1 MEVGSSLAE
10 SIRSSFDAL
19 TSHIAIVDGTGRILA
34 VNKAWRDFAEANGA
48 VVDRV
53 CESANYLDVCDNAC
67 GEDADQAKAFAS
79 GMRSVLDGAGNLFAM
94 EYPCHSP
101 EEKRWFYG
109 RVTPFVSGDCRG
121 VVVAHENITERRE
134 KERELL
140 LKNMVFEAS
149 LAAGSI
155 ADASTRITHVNPAF
169 LRMWGYGDAQE
180 TVGHPVARF
189 IADAEKAAAILHAL
203 DTRGTWE
210 GDIVAV
216 RKDASTFISH
226 ALATTIR
233 DDSGALIGY
242 QSTNLDISR
251 ARELEDNLRFQSFLL
266 GQIHDL
272 VFGTDLQGRITYV
285 NESTC
290 RLIQASGESLLGR
303 SLEVFGDADF
313 EGSGANGVVDATLA
327 DGLWQGRLVHQSV
340 DGQQRVLDCRT
351 WLLREADGTPVGIV
365 GVAADITERLAIED
379 HLRQAQK
386 LESIG
391 TLAGGI
397 AHDFNN
403 ILTAILGFT
412 DLAIEEAGSRSSLG
426 RLLGEVR
433 SAGLRARELVGQIL
447 AFSRLGE
454 RMIAPVQIHTIIK
467 EVLKLLRATLPAT
480 IQVKQ
485 EIQSRGLIMAD
496 ATQIHQVLMN
506 LCTNAFHAMRE
517 KGGVLTVRLSEME
530 ADATTTIAY
539 PGLTSGKYWKLA
551 VSDTGAGMDAAVKAR
566 IFDPYFTTKE
576 KGEGTGLGL
585 AVAYG
590 IVKNH
595 HGSIYVESE
604 PGRGTTVLVLLPRLD
619 KGEEPA
625 VSEPTL
631 DDYGGSERILF
642 VDDEAPLV
650 KVASTMLKR
659 LGYQVDAATSGPE
672 ALECFRR
679 FSDEID
685 LVITDLTMPNMTGDQ
700 LAEAVRKIRPD
711 VPVVLCTGNRDR
723 IERKRIRECGID
735 ALVMKPWVWAELG
748 KIIREV
754 LEEKHGG

>member
-1 MEVGSSLAE
+1 MEVDSSLAE

-19 TSHIAIVDGTGRILA
+19 TAHIAIVDGTGRILA
-34 VNKAWRDFAEANGA
+34 VNKAWRGFAEANGA
-48 VVDRV
+48 DVDRV
-53 CESANYLDVCDNAC
+53 CEGANYLDVCDSAT
-67 GEDADQAKAFAS
+67 GEDAELAKAFAS
-79 GMRSVLDGAGNLFAM
+79 GMRSVLDGAGNLFSM

-101 EEKRWFYG
+101 EEERWFYG
-109 RVTPFVSGDCRG
+109 RVTPFVSHGCNG
-121 VVVAHENITERRE
+121 VVVSHENITERRK

-140 LKNMVFEAS
+140 LKNMVFDAS

-169 LRMWGYGDAQE
+169 LRIWGYGNASE
-180 TVGHPVARF
+180 VVGHPVARF
-189 IADAEKAAAILHAL
+189 IADGEKAAAILHAL
-203 DTRGTWE
+203 DTHGTWE
-210 GDIVAV
+210 GDFTAV
-216 RKDASTFISH
+216 RKDGSTFISH
-226 ALATTIR
+226 GLATTIR
-233 DDSGALIGY
+233 DDSGALVGY

-251 ARELEDNLRFQSFLL
+251 ARELED
-266 GQIHDL
+266 H
-272 VFGTDLQGRITYV
+272 LQ
-285 NESTC
+285 
-290 RLIQASGESLLGR
+290 
-303 SLEVFGDADF
+303 
-313 EGSGANGVVDATLA
+313 
-327 DGLWQGRLVHQSV
+327 
-340 DGQQRVLDCRT
+340 
-351 WLLREADGTPVGIV
+351 
-365 GVAADITERLAIED
+365 
-379 HLRQAQK
+379 QAQK

-426 RLLGEVR
+426 QLLGEVR
-433 SAGLRARELVGQIL
+433 SAGLRARTLVGQIL
-447 AFSRLGE
+447 AFSRSGE

-467 EVLKLLRATLPAT
+467 EVVKLLRATLPST
-480 IQVKQ
+480 IEVRK

-517 KGGVLTVRLSEME
+517 KGGVLTVRLTEME
-530 ADATTTIAY
+530 ADATTTTAY
-539 PGLTSGKYWKLA
+539 PGLAAGKYWKVA
-551 VSDTGAGMDAAVKAR
+551 VSDTGTGMDAAVKSR

-604 PGRGTTVLVLLPRLD
+604 PGHGTTVLILLPRLE
-619 KGEEPA
+619 KVEEPA

-631 DDYGGSERILF
+631 DACGGSERILF

-659 LGYQVDAATSGPE
+659 LGYRVDAVTSGPE

-679 FSDEID
+679 HPDEID

-723 IERKRIRECGID
+723 IEQKRIGECGID
-735 ALVMKPWVWAELG
+735 ALIMKPWVWAELG
-748 KIIREV
+748 KAIREV
-754 LEEKHGG
+754 LGKKNAG